1 MDADLKIDAVLSN
14 LPVIKELPD
23 DPEWEKVEEFFARSA
38 MANLP
43 EPGD

>member
-1 MDADLKIDAVLSN
+1 MDDDLNLDAILKS

-38 MANLP
+38 VANLP
-43 EPGD
+43 EPED